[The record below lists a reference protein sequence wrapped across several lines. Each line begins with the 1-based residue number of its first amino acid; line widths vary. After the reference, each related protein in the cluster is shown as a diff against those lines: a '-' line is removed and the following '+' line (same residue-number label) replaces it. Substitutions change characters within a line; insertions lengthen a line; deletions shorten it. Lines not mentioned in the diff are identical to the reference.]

1 MDNILNMETEIND
14 ILKNSDTAK
23 RYVSGKKLNSK
34 VEMAKVIDTQSR
46 EVAALK
52 EENAKNAKDN
62 AVMKAEI
69 EALKKQVEALAAKK

>member
-34 VEMAKVIDTQSR
+34 VEMAIRDI
-46 EVAALK
+46 
-52 EENAKNAKDN
+52 ENNHNTSWAI
-62 AVMKAEI
+62 EI
-69 EALKKQVEALAAKK
+69 